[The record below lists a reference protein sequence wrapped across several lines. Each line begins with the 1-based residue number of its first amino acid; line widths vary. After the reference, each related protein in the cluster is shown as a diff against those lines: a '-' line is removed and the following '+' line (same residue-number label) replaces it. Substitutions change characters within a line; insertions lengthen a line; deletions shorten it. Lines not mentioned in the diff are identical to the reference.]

1 MSHYLIEKF
10 PNIRRY
16 ITQNWKS
23 EYVAELQFSFV
34 MDDIVQ
40 EMKVLIPRDKM
51 RMAIRKLTNDRLPTP
66 IENII
71 NDYYDEL
78 TIYGIFPEWPYHIY
92 KFKELDNAE
101 LSWKSKKSKIKTKVT
116 PDTMMCGEDGIY
128 KLAYYNKL
136 VDGQVIE
143 DGPP

>member
-1 MSHYLIEKF
+1 MIMSHYLIEKF

-16 ITQNWKS
+16 ITQN
-23 EYVAELQFSFV
+23 QFSFV
-34 MDDIVQ
+34 IDDIVQ
-40 EMKVLIPRDKM
+40 EMKLLIPRDKM
-51 RMAIRKLTNDRLPTP
+51 LLAIRKLTNDRLPSAL
-66 IENII
+66 ENII

-78 TIYGIFPEWPYHIY
+78 TIYAIDEDMPYHIY

-101 LSWKSKKSKIKTKVT
+101 ISWKSKKSKIKTEVT

-136 VDGQVIE
+136 VVIGIGI
-143 DGPP
+143 DGPEAA